1 VKAVDTGK
9 AVVMTSSSF
18 KRQAPGR
25 AYDFL
30 PPDAV
35 KREHR
40 QSRPA
45 DIADAEF
52 VVIGKQCAPDFNDR
66 SFKGRSFNDNSRSA
80 SARPSPPRPERA
92 APALA
97 PSFVQAAEAW
107 LQQASLKHF
116 SVLVVALC
124 VLVFG
129 LSGGFSGLST
139 SNAAVDTD
147 PLHFTHV
154 TATPRD
160 ANGMRVLLINGI
172 IDNVSGT
179 TQMVR
184 PIRANLYAD
193 EKLVASVVINAPA
206 DVIYGGQSRGFS
218 SRIQYPGGKT
228 PEVRLAFM
236 P

>member
-1 VKAVDTGK
+1 MDTGK

-30 PPDAV
+30 PPEPA
-35 KREHR
+35 KRDQR
-40 QSRPA
+40 QRRAA

-52 VVIGKQCAPDFNDR
+52 VVIGKQRAPEFNNQ
-66 SFKGRSFNDNSRSA
+66 GFNDNRQRASAAPRSA
-80 SARPSPPRPERA
+80 PRPA
-92 APALA
+92 DSSAPTASLM
-97 PSFVQAAEAW
+97 QAGEAW
-107 LQQASLKHF
+107 LQQVSGKHF
-116 SVLVVALC
+116 GVLVVALC

-139 SNAAVDTD
+139 SNAAVDTE

-179 TQMVR
+179 TQVVR

-193 EKLVASVVINAPA
+193 DRLVASVVINPPA
-206 DVIYGGQSRGFS
+206 DVIYGGESCGFS
-218 SRIQYPGGKT
+218 SRVQYPGGKT
-228 PEVRLAFM
+228 PEIRLAFM

>member
-1 VKAVDTGK
+1 MKAVDTGK